1 MIDPVDGMLVQYRED
16 GWKQRVGMAG
26 PIVDGVIPL
35 LGRDGLS
42 GHDIVTGRMLWTR
55 NDIRTDYLIVGQ
67 EGGIMFLVQTNT
79 DGTPAG
85 SKAVRALDGGLVTK
99 ADFSLAYKHRVL
111 MSGSRILALLPQK
124 NADKNPN
131 SVATPPRLVVVD
143 MNSGKEV
150 LSRELALGTR
160 AAITELGGFA
170 GLIGLQ
176 GEVEIVSLPDGKTLH
191 KVTVEPSHVEKTA
204 IHLVADANRIYLIP
218 NKPTEQLMGGVQS
231 NFMGQLM
238 LKLLPTNGEVYAF
251 EQLTG
256 KLAWRNTLVN
266 QLMILDRFEELP
278 MVLFTSRFNRLVN
291 IQNNRSVVATVGLK
305 SYDKRTGKLIVDK
318 DFGQQAQP
326 FHGFV
331 VDLRLGRLDLM
342 DYQNRISF
350 LWGPGLALGEGA
362 KLASGP
368 SVDSRPPSTNALNP
382 DIAINGFPILLG
394 GVQFNQVIRRGV
406 PIPVQPVIKPEV
418 FPPVPQKP
426 NRIVVPPPKPP
437 AEPKPNSR

>member
-1 MIDPVDGMLVQYRED
+1 
-16 GWKQRVGMAG
+16 
-26 PIVDGVIPL
+26 
-35 LGRDGLS
+35 
-42 GHDIVTGRMLWTR
+42 
-55 NDIRTDYLIVGQ
+55 
-67 EGGIMFLVQTNT
+67 
-79 DGTPAG
+79 
-85 SKAVRALDGGLVTK
+85 
-99 ADFSLAYKHRVL
+99 
-111 MSGSRILALLPQK
+111 
-124 NADKNPN
+124 
-131 SVATPPRLVVVD
+131 
-143 MNSGKEV
+143 
-150 LSRELALGTR
+150 
-160 AAITELGGFA
+160 
-170 GLIGLQ
+170 
-176 GEVEIVSLPDGKTLH
+176 
-191 KVTVEPSHVEKTA
+191 
-204 IHLVADANRIYLIP
+204 
-218 NKPTEQLMGGVQS
+218 MGGVQS

-318 DFGQQAQP
+318 DFGQQAQH

-406 PIPVQPVIKPEV
+406 PIPVQPVIKLEV